1 MVSSDLA
8 LLLIKKGRE
17 ARSQQAAQEA
27 DIESESDEVSDED
40 IGSTLP
46 KNIKTRKVKKVRKRK
61 KKRVILR

>member
-17 ARSQQAAQEA
+17 ARSHQAAQEA
-27 DIESESDEVSDED
+27 DIESESDQVSEED

-61 KKRVILR
+61 RVVQNKK